1 MIFKST
7 AFIPRLIASSYKGL
21 GTVEKIFRVGSL
33 ILILALFFIF
43 IFTGMV
49 RLGVFGSLPSIAEIK
64 SIKNPV
70 SSVLLDDN
78 GKSFGKYFIE
88 NRTNVNYNSISPHI
102 IQALIATEDQRFY
115 QHHGIDIRSWA
126 RVLFKSILLS
136 DQSSGGGSTISQQL
150 AKNLYPRKDY
160 WICTTPINKITEMMI
175 ALRLERTYNKEEI
188 LTWYLNTVPFGN
200 SIFGIDVA
208 CKQLFNS
215 DPEDINIEE
224 AAVLVGMLKATGVY
238 SPLRNEEKA
247 TERRNIVL
255 GQMVKSEFIST
266 AAYDSLIKLPIR
278 LQYKKEGH
286 TVGLGT
292 YIREQIRLDLNRLL
306 KDYQTPQGQPY
317 NLYTD
322 GLKIYTTLDAQMQ
335 RLAEDAVHERMTK
348 LQTDFDRHWKKKDPW
363 EQASFVSDLIPKTER
378 YIGMKKEGSTE
389 VEIESAF
396 KQKRPMTIFTHAGEK
411 DTLMTPLDSLKYY
424 IKILNAGFVAMEQ
437 SSGKIKAWVGG
448 VDYAH
453 FKYDH
458 VRSKRQV
465 GSTFKPIV
473 MAAALEEGYPPC
485 DYFSNDHIVYSQYD
499 NWEPQ
504 NSDNTYGG
512 LYSMEGTLVHSVNCA
527 AVDAIIQ
534 LGSKPVID
542 MAKRLGIQSSL
553 PSVPSLALGTA
564 DISLMEMVQAFS
576 VFPNKG
582 MKNKPYYL
590 RKIENNKGE
599 VIVDFEKDLP
609 PAENILSEVN
619 AQLMT
624 QMLKSVAESG
634 TARSLKSAYSIGSEV
649 GAKTGTTQNQSDGWL
664 IGFTPKLTFGA
675 WVGGEMPTIR
685 FRSLDLGQGSYM
697 ALPICGSFLQKMNAN
712 KSLKKFQG
720 GSFPALSDEAMS
732 MLGCPYYIE
741 EEYDETL
748 VADNLAPADSM
759 MTVPVSRHRVDTIN
773 NIKNRKRE
781 RRKDGGGIGGF
792 LERLFKKKK
801 SLSMQRDHR

>member
-348 LQTDFDRHWKKKDPW
+348 LQTDFDRHWKKK
-363 EQASFVSDLIPKTER
+363 IP
-378 YIGMKKEGSTE
+378 GSKLPLSQ
-389 VEIESAF
+389 ISSR
-396 KQKRPMTIFTHAGEK
+396 KQK
-411 DTLMTPLDSLKYY
+411 
-424 IKILNAGFVAMEQ
+424 
-437 SSGKIKAWVGG
+437 
-448 VDYAH
+448 
-453 FKYDH
+453 
-458 VRSKRQV
+458 
-465 GSTFKPIV
+465 
-473 MAAALEEGYPPC
+473 
-485 DYFSNDHIVYSQYD
+485 
-499 NWEPQ
+499 
-504 NSDNTYGG
+504 
-512 LYSMEGTLVHSVNCA
+512 
-527 AVDAIIQ
+527 
-534 LGSKPVID
+534 
-542 MAKRLGIQSSL
+542 
-553 PSVPSLALGTA
+553 
-564 DISLMEMVQAFS
+564 DISV
-576 VFPNKG
+576 
-582 MKNKPYYL
+582 
-590 RKIENNKGE
+590 
-599 VIVDFEKDLP
+599 
-609 PAENILSEVN
+609 
-619 AQLMT
+619 
-624 QMLKSVAESG
+624 
-634 TARSLKSAYSIGSEV
+634 
-649 GAKTGTTQNQSDGWL
+649 
-664 IGFTPKLTFGA
+664 
-675 WVGGEMPTIR
+675 
-685 FRSLDLGQGSYM
+685 
-697 ALPICGSFLQKMNAN
+697 
-712 KSLKKFQG
+712 
-720 GSFPALSDEAMS
+720 
-732 MLGCPYYIE
+732 
-741 EEYDETL
+741 
-748 VADNLAPADSM
+748 
-759 MTVPVSRHRVDTIN
+759 
-773 NIKNRKRE
+773 
-781 RRKDGGGIGGF
+781 
-792 LERLFKKKK
+792 
-801 SLSMQRDHR
+801 

>member
-317 NLYTD
+317 N
-322 GLKIYTTLDAQMQ
+322 K
-335 RLAEDAVHERMTK
+335 
-348 LQTDFDRHWKKKDPW
+348 F
-363 EQASFVSDLIPKTER
+363 
-378 YIGMKKEGSTE
+378 
-389 VEIESAF
+389 
-396 KQKRPMTIFTHAGEK
+396 
-411 DTLMTPLDSLKYY
+411 
-424 IKILNAGFVAMEQ
+424 
-437 SSGKIKAWVGG
+437 IKA
-448 VDYAH
+448 A
-453 FKYDH
+453 
-458 VRSKRQV
+458 
-465 GSTFKPIV
+465 
-473 MAAALEEGYPPC
+473 
-485 DYFSNDHIVYSQYD
+485 
-499 NWEPQ
+499 
-504 NSDNTYGG
+504 
-512 LYSMEGTLVHSVNCA
+512 
-527 AVDAIIQ
+527 
-534 LGSKPVID
+534 
-542 MAKRLGIQSSL
+542 
-553 PSVPSLALGTA
+553 
-564 DISLMEMVQAFS
+564 
-576 VFPNKG
+576 
-582 MKNKPYYL
+582 
-590 RKIENNKGE
+590 
-599 VIVDFEKDLP
+599 
-609 PAENILSEVN
+609 
-619 AQLMT
+619 
-624 QMLKSVAESG
+624 
-634 TARSLKSAYSIGSEV
+634 
-649 GAKTGTTQNQSDGWL
+649 
-664 IGFTPKLTFGA
+664 
-675 WVGGEMPTIR
+675 
-685 FRSLDLGQGSYM
+685 
-697 ALPICGSFLQKMNAN
+697 
-712 KSLKKFQG
+712 
-720 GSFPALSDEAMS
+720 
-732 MLGCPYYIE
+732 
-741 EEYDETL
+741 
-748 VADNLAPADSM
+748 
-759 MTVPVSRHRVDTIN
+759 
-773 NIKNRKRE
+773 
-781 RRKDGGGIGGF
+781 
-792 LERLFKKKK
+792 
-801 SLSMQRDHR
+801 